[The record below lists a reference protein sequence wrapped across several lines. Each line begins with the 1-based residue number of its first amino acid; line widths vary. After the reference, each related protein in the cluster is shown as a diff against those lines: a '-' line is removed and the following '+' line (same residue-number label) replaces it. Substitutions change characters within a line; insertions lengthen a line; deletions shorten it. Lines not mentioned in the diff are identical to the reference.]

1 MANPEN
7 LSQRRKQ
14 VSVERG
20 GLGQSGYT
28 AGRRDGDTA
37 VDATVDTRRVAPP
50 GSGSDGLGT
59 DDRFTGR
66 GGPVSDIERDGPG
79 EAVAQPYP
87 HANGAPGPDG
97 GEPDGAS
104 GRGDA
109 DPDAGPDDAIDGG
122 DRTDR
127 AGERADDRR
136 D

>member
-7 LSQRRKQ
+7 LSQPRKQ

-28 AGRRDGDTA
+28 AGRKEGD
-37 VDATVDTRRVAPP
+37 VSLDDVIDTRYVAPP
-50 GSGSDGLGT
+50 GSASDGLGL

-66 GGPVSDIERDGPG
+66 GGPVTDVEHDGPG

-87 HANGAPGPDG
+87 SANGAPDPAG

-104 GRGDA
+104 GRWDA
-109 DPDAGPDDAIDGG
+109 DRDDSVDRR

-136 D
+136 A

>member
-7 LSQRRKQ
+7 LSQPRKQ

-28 AGRRDGDTA
+28 AGRREGD
-37 VDATVDTRRVAPP
+37 VSLDDAVDTRYVAPP
-50 GSGSDGLGT
+50 GSGSDGLGL

-66 GGPVSDIERDGPG
+66 GGPVRDGPG

-87 HANGAPGPDG
+87 SANGAPDLASSA
-97 GEPDGAS
+97 PDGAS
-104 GRGDA
+104 GARDDDRGEQLDRR
-109 DPDAGPDDAIDGG
+109 

-127 AGERADDRR
+127 AGERADGRR

>member
-7 LSQRRKQ
+7 LSQPRKQ

-28 AGRRDGDTA
+28 AGRKEGDVA
-37 VDATVDTRRVAPP
+37 LDDAIDTRYVAPP
-50 GSGSDGLGT
+50 GSDSDGLGL

-66 GGPVSDIERDGPG
+66 GGPVSDVERDGPG

-87 HANGAPGPDG
+87 SANGAPDPASS
-97 GEPDGAS
+97 EPDGAS
-104 GRGDA
+104 GRW
-109 DPDAGPDDAIDGG
+109 DDDRDDQLDRN

-127 AGERADDRR
+127 AGERADDQRA
-136 D
+136 